1 MTSLSWINSP
11 TDIDSATTIEAIQ
24 TATVEDL
31 SVKPLRGI
39 PELLTSLGSD
49 FDAVARR
56 AGECPAALDDPEGH
70 MSFLDVQRLL
80 HECEQ
85 ATGCPHFG
93 VLLGSRMGISATG
106 ILGDLARH
114 ATSVLQS
121 LRTIQAH
128 LHLHDRGA
136 VLGLHQRNHREM
148 EIAYVIFHPEHPG
161 SRHIAEGTLAIAMS
175 VLRALC
181 GPRWA
186 PTEVMLA
193 RDRPADTAAYRDCFG
208 PDLRFNAPRFA
219 VVFDS
224 GWLSRALPAGDAME
238 RIRLARRV
246 TELER
251 SRRPST
257 SERAR
262 ESLTQLLIEAPP
274 SVDRVARLLG
284 VSVRTLNRRLAREG
298 TSFKALLEDARSSLA
313 RQLLRDTRLPAI
325 EIAAAL
331 HYTTP
336 SAFSRAF
343 RGWNRGMSPRRAR
356 QAGPTGPGAG
366 IDG

>member
-1 MTSLSWINSP
+1 MTSLSWIKSP
-11 TDIDSATTIEAIQ
+11 PEIDDATTIEAIR
-24 TATVEDL
+24 AAPIEDL
-31 SVKPLRGI
+31 SVQPLKGI
-39 PELLTSLGSD
+39 PDLLASLGAD
-49 FDAVARR
+49 FDAIARR
-56 AGECPAALDDPEGH
+56 AGVCPAALDDPEGRL
-70 MSFLDVQRLL
+70 SFLDTQRLL

-93 VLLGSRMGISATG
+93 MQVGMRAGVSATG
-106 ILGDLARH
+106 VLGELARH
-114 ATSVLQS
+114 ATTVLQS

-148 EIAYVIFHPEHPG
+148 ELAYVIFHPEHPG
-161 SRHIAEGTLAIAMS
+161 SRHIAEGTLAIAMN

-193 RDRPADTAAYRDCFG
+193 CDRPADTAAYRDCFG
-208 PDLRFNAPRFA
+208 PALRFNAPRFA

-224 GWLSRALPAGDAME
+224 GWLNRALPAADAME

-251 SRRPST
+251 SRRPSMR
-257 SERAR
+257 ERAR
-262 ESLTQLLIEAPP
+262 ESLTQVLIEAPP

-298 TSFKALLEDARSSLA
+298 TSFKALLEDSRSSLA
-313 RQLLRDTRLPAI
+313 SQLLRDTRMPAI

-356 QAGPTGPGAG
+356 HAGPTGPVAG